1 MISISGFTNFILN
14 LEINWRE
21 ELLRQAQEIMIKG
34 GELHFK
40 VTRRDNKRLP
50 EIYIYPENRT
60 ACNLE
65 ILIE

>member
-1 MISISGFTNFILN
+1 MV
-14 LEINWRE
+14 EIMEIKWE
-21 ELLRQAQEIMIKG
+21 QELMRQAQEIMIKG

-60 ACNLE
+60 ACSLE
-65 ILIE
+65 TLIE